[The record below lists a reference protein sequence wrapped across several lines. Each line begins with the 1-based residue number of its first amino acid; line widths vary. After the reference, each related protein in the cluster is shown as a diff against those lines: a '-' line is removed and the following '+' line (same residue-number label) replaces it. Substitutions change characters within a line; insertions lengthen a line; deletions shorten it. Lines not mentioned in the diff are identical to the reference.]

1 MVQTRDAKM
10 VESMVLLSVVMKA
23 DRMVDSTVDSKV

>member
-1 MVQTRDAKM
+1 MVRTRDAMM

-23 DRMVDSTVDSKV
+23 DRMVDLTVDSKV